1 MNDDGV
7 CLEILTR
14 AVEAVGGEHALAKL
28 LRRDLKDVKA
38 WLHGTRIVPMNVY
51 FEACLL
57 ILSYWSENFGISRD
71 GSVHKV
77 GPMVKHLYGDHLE
90 HRA

>member
-1 MNDDGV
+1 
-7 CLEILTR
+7 
-14 AVEAVGGEHALAKL
+14 
-28 LRRDLKDVKA
+28 
-38 WLHGTRIVPMNVY
+38 VY
-51 FEACLL
+51 FEACRL
-57 ILSYWSENFGISRD
+57 ILSYWSENFCISRV